1 MVGGKKL
8 KLHEVKAEIR
18 AKFTIPDET
27 AERCLR
33 ILEMYLQDNPEKCI
47 SGGDLFEGK
56 VSPLRLEERVG

>member
-1 MVGGKKL
+1 MVGGEKL
-8 KLHEVKAEIR
+8 KLHEVKAEIC

-33 ILEMYLQDNPEKCI
+33 ILEMYLQDNPEKYI

-56 VSPLRLEERVG
+56 VSPLRLEERGE